1 MLAVIVISFAK
12 MLRVTCAIASS
23 SREWNA
29 TKDIETKIESL
40 AGDLEGNL
48 DRILIGNMWG
58 RERGREDVF

>member
-1 MLAVIVISFAK
+1 M
-12 MLRVTCAIASS
+12 TCAIASS